1 MKQIHTRA
9 KKARRS
15 SGFSKHINNSMSE
28 IRLLKRKDLQPRKP
42 KTFGQQIHHVQHIQ
56 REVFIGVRRV
66 VITKNIP
73 HANES

>member
-15 SGFSKHINNSMSE
+15 SGFSKPINNSMSE

>member
-1 MKQIHTRA
+1 MKQIHTKA

-15 SGFSKHINNSMSE
+15 SGFSKPIDNSVSE
-28 IRLLKRKDLQPRKP
+28 MRLLKRKDLQPRKP

-56 REVFIGVRRV
+56 REGFIGVRRV

>member
-1 MKQIHTRA
+1 MKQIHTKA

-15 SGFSKHINNSMSE
+15 SGFSKPIDNSVSE
-28 IRLLKRKDLQPRKP
+28 MRLLKRKDLQPRKP

-56 REVFIGVRRV
+56 SEVFIGVRRV

>member
-1 MKQIHTRA
+1 MKQIHTKA

-15 SGFSKHINNSMSE
+15 SGFSKPIDNSVSE
-28 IRLLKRKDLQPRKP
+28 MRLLKRKDLQPRKP

-56 REVFIGVRRV
+56 SEVLIGVRRV